1 MKEISSIAKQE
12 DNQQELMQK
21 GNQLSDAIEAA
32 LDKKAQD
39 AVVIELGEICS
50 FTDNFLICTGTSTRH
65 NQTIA
70 EAIEESLKRNG
81 VRPLHSEGHKE
92 GEWILLDY
100 VDFVVHIFSARARE
114 FYDLERLWR
123 AGKRRDAHELIAQ
136 RAL

>member
-1 MKEISSIAKQE
+1 
-12 DNQQELMQK
+12 MQTE
-21 GNQLSDAIEAA
+21 NQLSEAIEAA

-39 AVVIELGEICS
+39 AVVVELGDICS
-50 FTDNFLICTGTSTRH
+50 FTNYFLICTGTSTRH

-70 EAIEESLKRNG
+70 DHIQETLKKQG
-81 VRPLHSEGHKE
+81 VRPLHIEGYTE

-123 AGKRRDAHELIAQ
+123 AGKRHDARDLIGQ
-136 RAL
+136 RVP